1 VSAERTGAIE
11 PPRIEVFGDAAVL
24 VTFGASPDEASNRRA
39 HALAAAV
46 ESLRRDDRRY
56 GRAVPAQASVLV
68 PFDPLAVPAAEAR
81 ETLASLAGA
90 AARDSARDAAA
101 EPPARPL
108 IEIPVR
114 YGGADGPDLAPVAE
128 LLGLRPGDV
137 VELHAGSVYR
147 VRFLG
152 FAPGF
157 GYLGPLAPE
166 LEVPR
171 LATPRERVPAGSV
184 GIAGDGTAVYPFE
197 LPGGWRLLGRTEAPM
212 WDVQRDPPALLA
224 PGDRVRFVPLR

>member
-1 VSAERTGAIE
+1 MSAERAGAIE
-11 PPRIEVFGDAAVL
+11 PPRIAAFGDAAVL

-46 ESLRRDDRRY
+46 ESLRRDDRRF

-81 ETLASLAGA
+81 ETVASLAGA
-90 AARDSARDAAA
+90 AARDSGA
-101 EPPARPL
+101 EPLARPL
-108 IEIPVR
+108 VEIPVR

-137 VELHAGSVYR
+137 VEIHAGSEYR

-166 LEVPR
+166 LEVSR

-197 LPGGWRLLGRTEAPM
+197 LPGGWRLLGRTDAPM
-212 WDVQRDPPALLA
+212 WDVRRDPPALLA

>member
-1 VSAERTGAIE
+1 MSAERARAVET
-11 PPRIEVFGDAAVL
+11 PRIEAFGDAAVL
-24 VTFGASPDEASNRRA
+24 VMFGATPDDASNRRA

-46 ESLRRDDRRY
+46 ESLRHHDRRY
-56 GRAVPAQASVLV
+56 GRAVPARTSVLV
-68 PFDPLAVPAAEAR
+68 PFDPLAVSAAEAR
-81 ETLASLAGA
+81 ETLASLAGT
-90 AARDSARDAAA
+90 ARDSAAK
-101 EPPARPL
+101 PPARPVV
-108 IEIPVR
+108 EIPVR
-114 YGGADGPDLAPVAE
+114 YGGLDGPDLGPVAE

-137 VELHAGSVYR
+137 VELHAGSEYR

-212 WDVQRDPPALLA
+212 WDVRRDPPALLA